1 MGKATGTSKC
11 CLKYT
16 KIVPINAR
24 ALAVTKVRF
33 EVGNKWRLCPE
44 HLLQSCGARTRRG
57 TACQKPPLN
66 GKTRCRLHGGLST
79 GPRTAEGKARIA
91 AAHWKHGRRSRAF
104 AEARKQIWADLRA
117 VEARMRADGII

>member
-33 EVGNKWRLCPE
+33 EGGNKWRFCLERP
-44 HLLQSCGARTRRG
+44 LQSCGARTGSG
-57 TACQKPPLN
+57 TMCQKPPLS
-66 GKTRCRLHGGLST
+66 GEVRCRLHGSLCTS
-79 GPRTAEGKARIA
+79 PVTAEGKARIA
-91 AAHWKHGRRSRAF
+91 AAHWKHGQRSRGLT
-104 AEARKQIWADLRA
+104 ETHSSMGGLRA
-117 VEARMRADGII
+117 VEARMDADGLI

>member
-33 EVGNKWRLCPE
+33 E
-44 HLLQSCGARTRRG
+44 
-57 TACQKPPLN
+57 
-66 GKTRCRLHGGLST
+66 GG
-79 GPRTAEGKARIA
+79 
-91 AAHWKHGRRSRAF
+91 
-104 AEARKQIWADLRA
+104 
-117 VEARMRADGII
+117 

>member
-33 EVGNKWRLCPE
+33 EGGNKWRFCLERP
-44 HLLQSCGARTRRG
+44 S
-57 TACQKPPLN
+57 
-66 GKTRCRLHGGLST
+66 
-79 GPRTAEGKARIA
+79 KAVALEPA
-91 AAHWKHGRRSRAF
+91 AAPCAKNLRSAVRF
-104 AEARKQIWADLRA
+104 AVGCTAAYAPAR
-117 VEARMRADGII
+117 